1 MQPRRIVCQP
11 EIIPFTDYESCPKGT
26 LLFGGNPNYQRKI
39 SQKHEHIKIIKVT
52 QHFNSGIINKNT
64 PMIIINT
71 AYIGHAIIEKIQKKV
86 KNLNTKVTYVK
97 HN

>member
-1 MQPRRIVCQP
+1 
-11 EIIPFTDYESCPKGT
+11 
-26 LLFGGNPNYQRKI
+26 
-39 SQKHEHIKIIKVT
+39 
-52 QHFNSGIINKNT
+52 
-64 PMIIINT
+64 MIIINT